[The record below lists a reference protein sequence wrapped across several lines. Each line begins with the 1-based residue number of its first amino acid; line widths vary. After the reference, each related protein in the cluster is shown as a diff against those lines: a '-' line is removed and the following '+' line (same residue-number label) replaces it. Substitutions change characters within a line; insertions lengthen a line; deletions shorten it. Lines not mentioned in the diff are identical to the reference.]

1 MEGNFKYFVD
11 NECLIC
17 EDSHLLIELIEKLDF
32 DIVQFKQQHSYLPKI
47 ILNQRQPVRFLAGFI
62 AACRANCPV
71 FLCNPDW
78 GNQEWQQIFNLVK
91 PDFIWGIEESLIPHA
106 QFPMPYAQSP
116 IPNAPFG
123 FTTPLNGGNLRTG
136 VDSQSPYIM
145 IPTGGSSG
153 KIKFAV
159 HTWDTLTASVL
170 GFKEYFQ
177 VDKINSFCVLPLY
190 HVSGLMQFMRCFIT
204 GGKLIVLPFKSLES
218 KQVYSRKNHF
228 NNNCNALIS
237 SSEYFISLV
246 PTQLERLLQKSD
258 LTQWLSKFQTVL
270 LGGAPPWNELLQK
283 ARFHCIRLAPT
294 YGMTETAS
302 QIATMKPEDFI
313 QGKVGCGKILPH
325 AKVKICGKKG
335 EDLKI
340 NQIGNINIKAE
351 SLALGYY
358 PLSSK
363 TQTCLQ
369 IDDLAFLDEQGYL
382 NIVGRN
388 SDKII
393 TGGENVYPTE
403 VEAVIRATGMVADVC
418 VIGLADKHWGQVVTA
433 IYVVNSGI
441 NHPAVKMPALKKDKS
456 ERILIQTLLKEKL
469 SNYKI
474 PKVWIP
480 VDSLP
485 RNSQGKINRQKLY
498 EIAIAEFS
506 LQTTGTAHSA
516 PSF

>member
-11 NECLIC
+11 NDCLIC
-17 EDSHLLIELIEKLDF
+17 EDSHLLVELVEKLDF
-32 DIVQFKQQHSYLPKI
+32 DIFQFKQQHSYLPKI
-47 ILNQRQPVRFLAGFI
+47 ILNERQPVRFLAGFI
-62 AACRANCPV
+62 AACKANCPV

-78 GNQEWQQIFNLVK
+78 GKQEWLQVFDLVK
-91 PDFIWGIEESLIPHA
+91 PDIIWGIKPKAVEASYFLENSHNTDIYNAPC
-106 QFPMPYAQSP
+106 P
-116 IPNAPFG
+116 IPNA
-123 FTTPLNGGNLRTG
+123 
-136 VDSQSPYIM
+136 QSPYIM

-153 KIKFAV
+153 RIKFAV

-177 VDKINSFCVLPLY
+177 VDQINSFCVLPLY

-218 KQVYSRKNHF
+218 KPVSYSKNNF
-228 NNNCNALIS
+228 NQLIS

-258 LTQWLSKFQTVL
+258 LAEWLSKFQTVL
-270 LGGAPPWNELLQK
+270 LGGAPAWNELLQK

-302 QIATMKPEDFI
+302 QIATMKSDDFI

-325 AKVKICGKKG
+325 AKITICGKKG
-335 EDLKI
+335 EELKV
-340 NQIGNINIKAE
+340 NQIGNINIQAK

-369 IDDLAFLDEQGYL
+369 IDDLAFLNEQGYL

-418 VIGLADKHWGQVVTA
+418 VIGLADKYWGEVVTA

-441 NHPAVKMPALKKDKS
+441 NHPAVKMPALQQDKN

-498 EIAIAEFS
+498 EIAVS
-506 LQTTGTAHSA
+506 K
-516 PSF
+516 

>member
-11 NECLIC
+11 NDCLIC

-32 DIVQFKQQHSYLPKI
+32 EIVKFKQQYFYLPKI
-47 ILNQRQPVRFLAGFI
+47 ILNQRHPVRFLAGFI

-78 GNQEWQQIFNLVK
+78 GNQEWLQIFNLVK
-91 PDFIWGIEESLIPHA
+91 PDIIWGIETKLVEALHSLDNSININNPNPPC
-106 QFPMPYAQSP
+106 PMPNAQC
-116 IPNAPFG
+116 
-123 FTTPLNGGNLRTG
+123 
-136 VDSQSPYIM
+136 PYIM

-170 GFKEYFQ
+170 GFKKYFQ

-204 GGKLIVLPFKSLES
+204 GGKLIVLPFKSLEL
-218 KQVYSRKNHF
+218 KQV
-228 NNNCNALIS
+228 NCNKNNFKNNVYKLNS
-237 SSEYFISLV
+237 NSEYFISLV
-246 PTQLERLLQKSD
+246 PTQLERLLQKSG
-258 LTQWLSKFQTVL
+258 LTEWLSKFQTVL

-335 EDLKI
+335 EDLKV
-340 NQIGNINIKAE
+340 NQIGNINIQAE

-433 IYVVNSGI
+433 IYVVNSDI
-441 NHPAVKMPALKKDKS
+441 NHPAVKIPAVKQDKS
-456 ERILIQTLLKEKL
+456 ELIFIQTLLKEKL

-498 EIAIAEFS
+498 EIATAEFS
-506 LQTTGTAHSA
+506 IATAK
-516 PSF
+516 